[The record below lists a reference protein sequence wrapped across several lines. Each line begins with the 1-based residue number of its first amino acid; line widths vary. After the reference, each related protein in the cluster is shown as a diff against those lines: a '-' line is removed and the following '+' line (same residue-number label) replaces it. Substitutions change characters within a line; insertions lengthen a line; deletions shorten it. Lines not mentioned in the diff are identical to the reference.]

1 MTSLAD
7 HEEERLRILEETG
20 ALAGSDPAL
29 GAICREARDNFDV
42 PIALITLV
50 DRQRLRVKAAQ
61 GLNVSELPRDTAF
74 CTYTIM
80 SDDVFVTPDMLAD
93 ERFRTNSLV
102 LGESHLRFYA
112 GAPLVYLRDIRLGSL
127 CILETRPRIFSPGD
141 KAELREMAD
150 RVVIEIAAQELKA
163 LGMMLASLH

>member
-29 GAICREARDNFDV
+29 NAICREARDHFDV

-50 DRQRLRVKAAQ
+50 DRQRLRVKAAH
-61 GLNVSELPRDTAF
+61 GLSVSELPRDTAF

-80 SDDVFVTPDMLAD
+80 SDDVFVIPDMLAD
-93 ERFRTNSLV
+93 ERFRTNPLV
-102 LGESHLRFYA
+102 LGEPHLRFYA

-127 CILETRPRIFSPGD
+127 CILEMRPRLFSPGD
-141 KAELREMAD
+141 KAELRGMAD
-150 RVVIEIAAQELKA
+150 RVVTEIAEQELKA
-163 LGMMLASLH
+163 LGMTLASRH